1 MESLKSPL
9 NSAQLELLKMFSTNI
24 PETNWL
30 QIKKLFVRYLA
41 KKAVSSANEVW
52 DKKGWTAE
60 DDKKMLETHMRT
72 PYK

>member
-9 NSAQLELLKMFSTNI
+9 SSTQLELLKMFSTNI
-24 PETNWL
+24 PETDWV

-41 KKAVSSANEVW
+41 KKAISSANEAW
-52 DKKGWTAE
+52 DKNGWTSE
-60 DDKKMLETHMRT
+60 DEQKILETHMRT